1 MPKQAKQWTS
11 PANDTDVNTE
21 LFFAQDARDPRSL
34 GDGPCQA
41 EHEQPLTP
49 RASKHTFP
57 IEYGANQWQRWA
69 SCARCGLR
77 VGSWPKHGYTG
88 KNNTL
93 RNPTVVAQACLVL
106 KARGTTPSKK
116 IMDALIAQIEAEEKL
131 RADTKES
138 TRDGGDHPPTEMFA
152 TPRTPKASPEPSGNT
167 KTTTDCTD
175 FLAPKILIFES
186 QRPTLERSPSQTSVH
201 SDYSRV
207 SSETSSPQTVSE
219 RPASSRQDSTC
230 PAPTQ

>member
-1 MPKQAKQWTS
+1 MPKQARQWKS
-11 PANDTDVNTE
+11 PANDPDVKTE
-21 LFFAQDARDPRSL
+21 LFFEQDARDPRSL
-34 GDGPCQA
+34 GDGPCGA

-49 RASKHTFP
+49 RASKNTYP
-57 IEYGANQWQRWA
+57 IEYGSNQSQRWA

-88 KNNTL
+88 KYNTL
-93 RNPTVVAQACLVL
+93 RNPAVVAQACLVL

-131 RADTKES
+131 GADKKNS
-138 TRDGGDHPPTEMFA
+138 TRDGGEHPPTEMFA
-152 TPRTPKASPEPSGNT
+152 TPRTPKASPRSPAQSSFT
-167 KTTTDCTD
+167 KD
-175 FLAPKILIFES
+175 FLEPKILIFES

-201 SDYSRV
+201 SVYSRV
-207 SSETSSPQTVSE
+207 GSETSPPQKVSE

-230 PAPTQ
+230 PVSTQ